1 MQVSAVANSN
11 AMEKEGLKRC
21 LEFLERDGQVID
33 LLATDRYL
41 TLTNGRYLNV
51 AKNDP
56 SANLSIR
63 KACR

>member
-1 MQVSAVANSN
+1 
-11 AMEKEGLKRC
+11 MEEGLKSC

-41 TLTNGRYLNV
+41 TLTNGRCINI

-56 SANLSIR
+56 QRRPTNHKSMRLNNL
-63 KACR
+63 K